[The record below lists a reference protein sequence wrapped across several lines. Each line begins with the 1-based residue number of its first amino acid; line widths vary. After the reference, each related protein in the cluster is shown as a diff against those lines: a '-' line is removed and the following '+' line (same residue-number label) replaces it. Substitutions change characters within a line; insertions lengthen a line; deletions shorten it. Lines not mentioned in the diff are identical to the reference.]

1 MSSTAPE
8 DRPTVQLLHELP
20 DGSAHVDW
28 MLATDPQGER
38 PLITFRLPG
47 RVDELE
53 AGQAMEAQRIAD
65 HRPAYLTYQ
74 GPVSG
79 GRGTV
84 RRLRGGLV
92 RTIDEGEETWSV
104 EVLWEGDG
112 GAQIRQRLRLE
123 LRGQS
128 CRVVAEYP

>member
-53 AGQAMEAQRIAD
+53 SGQVMEAHRIVD
-65 HRPAYLTYQ
+65 HRPAYLTYE

-79 GRGTV
+79 DRGTV
-84 RRLRGGLV
+84 RRLRGGVV
-92 RTIDEGEETWSV
+92 RTIEHGEETWSV
-104 EVLWEGDG
+104 EVLWEEGG
-112 GAQIRQRLRLE
+112 GAQIRQRLRIE
-123 LRGQS
+123 QRGAVS
-128 CRVVAEYP
+128 RIVAENA

>member
-79 GRGTV
+79 DRGTV

-92 RTIDEGEETWSV
+92 RTIDQGAETWSL

-112 GAQIRQRLRLE
+112 GAQIRQRLRIE
-123 LRGQS
+123 QRGAES
-128 CRVVAEYP
+128 RIVAENA